1 MIILI
6 GCVMNYQKQVLYDI
20 ILSIQIPY
28 YGDKYKVFVEEFLV
42 DSRNGDF
49 DTFEIIKM
57 VDDTNNTVEIHRYFK
72 EVDSQWVEISKE
84 EYEDRKYK
92 LNN

>member
-1 MIILI
+1 M
-6 GCVMNYQKQVLYDI
+6 
-20 ILSIQIPY
+20 SIWKHY

-92 LNN
+92 LNNS